1 VGRKKVAKAPT
12 KKMSFEVS
20 KGVLTNKLQNIK
32 QLMELM
38 RGDEIAKDNKYLMN
52 PKAKGFTCTKSNGG
66 CCAIHKSEHRDQQE
80 IR

>member
-1 VGRKKVAKAPT
+1 MGRKKVAKAPT

-38 RGDEIAKDNKYLMN
+38 RGDAIAKDNKYLMTFQN
-52 PKAKGFTCTKSNGG
+52 FLNNIPKWS
-66 CCAIHKSEHRDQQE
+66 SEIVENEKQKV
-80 IR
+80 